1 MLNQPYGLRFDIYER
16 VHLSEGVPAIE
27 ELEEIELYPRI
38 QVIGQDDHATLR
50 GHLLLTGA
58 YRGESEESEE
68 LKHFIPV
75 EITVPLNR
83 VRSIDDISIEIENFD
98 VDLLSSRSLNITGV
112 LSLRGIEGFP
122 VEEPQVWTADEFTVV
137 HSPEAQP
144 DSRADELGQTEASAQ
159 SEQYEQPGQYDSLE
173 QYQQL
178 GRTDQAYEQQVQVQ
192 RGEKEELAN
201 AAELAAYGS
210 PESADLSLRVQ
221 TEPNQEERLQ
231 SDWSPAADP
240 NDEAPTPISSFLAET
255 ADRLASYPESE
266 PLLPIEGEATV
277 AWSEPPIGS
286 SLENAIGSGLE
297 NAIGSSSE
305 NAKSSSTES
314 AALLRSEEERKQLE
328 QHAPEVWHFE
338 EARSGGQQGEQDA
351 GSAPAQ
357 VQTENWQDVFASSE
371 AVNVEVERNVTETAE
386 EEASLQNEES
396 IPEPIAEAEDK
407 PELKVA
413 FGSKKET
420 SPRSEEGVGISSL
433 LASSGRSAREADGER
448 TEEAPAGAVP
458 EDESQ
463 TEEVEWKN
471 LFLGTIVDQN
481 PFRKVKLCI
490 VQRED
495 TLDAIADRYQLSTR
509 ELQLYNRLTEQVV
522 EEGQILYI
530 P

>member
-58 YRGESEESEE
+58 YRGESDDSEE

-137 HSPEAQP
+137 HSSEAQP
-144 DSRADELGQTEASAQ
+144 DSRADEPGQFQTSEH
-159 SEQYEQPGQYDSLE
+159 SEQYGQAGQYDSLD
-173 QYQQL
+173 QYQQF
-178 GRTDQAYEQQVQVQ
+178 GGMDQAYAQQQEQFQ
-192 RGEKEELAN
+192 RSEDEELAN
-201 AAELAAYGS
+201 AELVAYGS
-210 PESADLSLRVQ
+210 PESADLSLREQ
-221 TEPNQEERLQ
+221 TEAYQEELPR
-231 SDWSPAADP
+231 SDWSPATME
-240 NDEAPTPISSFLAET
+240 NEVSSPISSFMAET

-266 PLLPIEGEATV
+266 PLLPIEDEATA
-277 AWSEPPIGS
+277 AWSEASLS
-286 SLENAIGSGLE
+286 SISDTTASADLEGEFSP
-297 NAIGSSSE
+297 
-305 NAKSSSTES
+305 
-314 AALLRSEEERKQLE
+314 RSEEEPKRLE
-328 QHAPEVWHFE
+328 HQPEVWHFE

-351 GSAPAQ
+351 GGAPAQ
-357 VQTENWQDVFASSE
+357 LQTENWQDVFASSE
-371 AVNVEVERNVTETAE
+371 AANVDDERVVKEAVEAE
-386 EEASLQNEES
+386 ALLQHGES
-396 IPEPIAEAEDK
+396 VPEPVAETEDK

-413 FGSKKET
+413 FGSKKES

-433 LASSGRSAREADGER
+433 LSSSGRAAREADGER
-448 TEEAPAGAVP
+448 TEDAPAGIIP

-471 LFLGTIVDQN
+471 LFLGTIVDQT

-509 ELQLYNRLTEQVV
+509 ELQLYNRLSEQIV

>member
-58 YRGESEESEE
+58 YRGENEASEE

-98 VDLLSSRSLNITGV
+98 VDLLSNRSLNITGV

-122 VEEPQVWTADEFTVV
+122 VEEPQVWSADEFTVV
-137 HSPEAQP
+137 HSPDIQQSNRSEEA
-144 DSRADELGQTEASAQ
+144 
-159 SEQYEQPGQYDSLE
+159 EQPAIDPNAFAQEYL
-173 QYQQL
+173 L
-178 GRTDQAYEQQVQVQ
+178 Q
-192 RGEKEELAN
+192 RSEEERLAN
-201 AAELAAYGS
+201 AAELAYGA
-210 PESADLSLRVQ
+210 PEFANLQDYANASSA
-221 TEPNQEERLQ
+221 EPLQ
-231 SDWSPAADP
+231 SEEQSAEYANENRQPDANEDLASLAA
-240 NDEAPTPISSFLAET
+240 NGDELASHEQYSEPSPISSFMAET

-266 PLLPIEGEATV
+266 PLLPLEEESS
-277 AWSEPPIGS
+277 AWSEPS
-286 SLENAIGSGLE
+286 VD
-297 NAIGSSSE
+297 
-305 NAKSSSTES
+305 
-314 AALLRSEEERKQLE
+314 ALPANLRSLDQEASEVPAQSSNELA
-328 QHAPEVWHFE
+328 APDVPDAPDVWHFE
-338 EARSGGQQGEQDA
+338 SARSVPQQENQAVADVPVEPQA
-351 GSAPAQ
+351 
-357 VQTENWQDVFASSE
+357 ENWQGVFASSE
-371 AVNVEVERNVTETAE
+371 PGNAE
-386 EEASLQNEES
+386 EDRPSFEATGVDEFVQNEAFV
-396 IPEPIAEAEDK
+396 PEPVAETEDK

-413 FGSKKET
+413 FGSKKE
-420 SPRSEEGVGISSL
+420 SAPRQEEGVGISSL
-433 LASSGRSAREADGER
+433 LSSGRAARDAEVER
-448 TEEAPAGAVP
+448 GDEVPAGVV
-458 EDESQ
+458 Q
-463 TEEVEWKN
+463 EETYPADDVEWKN
-471 LFLGTIVDQN
+471 LFLGTIVDQT

-509 ELQLYNRLTEQVV
+509 ELQLYNRLSEQVV

>member
-50 GHLLLTGA
+50 GHLLLTGT
-58 YRGESEESEE
+58 YRGESEDSEE

-122 VEEPQVWTADEFTVV
+122 VEEPHVWSADEFTVV
-137 HSPEAQP
+137 HSPEVQP
-144 DSRADELGQTEASAQ
+144 ESRESEPGQTDYSEL
-159 SEQYEQPGQYDSLE
+159 SEQAGVRNEEQ
-173 QYQQL
+173 
-178 GRTDQAYEQQVQVQ
+178 
-192 RGEKEELAN
+192 ELAN

-210 PESADLSLRVQ
+210 PESADLSLRVEEQSGYEEISQAYWNQATAEPLTSDAAPAKEPDENRQPDSGEGILPSQ
-221 TEPNQEERLQ
+221 TSNEMV
-231 SDWSPAADP
+231 
-240 NDEAPTPISSFLAET
+240 EAPSPISSFMAET

-266 PLLPIEGEATV
+266 PLLPIEDEAT
-277 AWSEPPIGS
+277 AWSEPSVNSTPESSGS
-286 SLENAIGSGLE
+286 W
-297 NAIGSSSE
+297 
-305 NAKSSSTES
+305 S
-314 AALLRSEEERKQLE
+314 ADTSVQARSETTSKPLEET
-328 QHAPEVWHFE
+328 APDVWHFE
-338 EARSGGQQGEQDA
+338 EARSVGSQAEQLIS
-351 GSAPAQ
+351 SAPAQ
-357 VQTENWQDVFASSE
+357 AQTENWQDVFATSE
-371 AVNVEVERNVTETAE
+371 AAQSEEERPSVEAAE
-386 EEASLQNEES
+386 EGGLLQNDGTV
-396 IPEPIAEAEDK
+396 PEPIAEMEDK

-413 FGSKKET
+413 FGSKKE
-420 SPRSEEGVGISSL
+420 SARREEEGVGISSL
-433 LASSGRSAREADGER
+433 LSSGRAVREGEGER
-448 TEEAPAGAVP
+448 SEEISAGDVP
-458 EDESQ
+458 EEDSQ
-463 TEEVEWKN
+463 AEDVEWKN
-471 LFLGTIVDQN
+471 LFLGTIVDQT

-490 VQRED
+490 VQREE

>member
-58 YRGESEESEE
+58 YRGENEASEE

-98 VDLLSSRSLNITGV
+98 VDLLSNRSLNITGV

-122 VEEPQVWTADEFTVV
+122 VEEPQVWSADEFTVV
-137 HSPEAQP
+137 HSPDIQQSNRSE
-144 DSRADELGQTEASAQ
+144 E
-159 SEQYEQPGQYDSLE
+159 SEQPAIDPNAFAQEYL
-173 QYQQL
+173 L
-178 GRTDQAYEQQVQVQ
+178 Q
-192 RGEKEELAN
+192 RSEEERLAN
-201 AAELAAYGS
+201 AAELAYGA
-210 PESADLSLRVQ
+210 PEFADLQDYANASSA
-221 TEPNQEERLQ
+221 EPLQ
-231 SDWSPAADP
+231 SEEQSAEYANENRQPDANEDLASLAA
-240 NDEAPTPISSFLAET
+240 NGDELASHEQYSEPSPISSFMAET

-266 PLLPIEGEATV
+266 PLLPLEEEPS
-277 AWSEPPIGS
+277 AWSEPSVDALPANPRSTDQAVSEPTAQS
-286 SLENAIGSGLE
+286 SNEL
-297 NAIGSSSE
+297 
-305 NAKSSSTES
+305 
-314 AALLRSEEERKQLE
+314 AAPDVPD
-328 QHAPEVWHFE
+328 APDVWHFE
-338 EARSGGQQGEQDA
+338 SARSVPQQENQAVADVPVEPQA
-351 GSAPAQ
+351 
-357 VQTENWQDVFASSE
+357 ENWQGVFASSE
-371 AVNVEVERNVTETAE
+371 PGSAE
-386 EEASLQNEES
+386 EDRPSFEAAGVDEFVQNEAFV
-396 IPEPIAEAEDK
+396 PEPVAETEDK

-413 FGSKKET
+413 FGSKKE
-420 SPRSEEGVGISSL
+420 SAPRQEEGVGISSL
-433 LASSGRSAREADGER
+433 LSSGRAARDAEVER
-448 TEEAPAGAVP
+448 GDEVPAGVV
-458 EDESQ
+458 Q
-463 TEEVEWKN
+463 EETYPADDVEWKN
-471 LFLGTIVDQN
+471 LFLGTIVDQT

-509 ELQLYNRLTEQVV
+509 ELQLYNRLSEQVV